1 MTARIDD
8 LIAASSIGA
17 GLRDIEE
24 RGIEAHVAGLKQEM
38 AHRKKR
44 KKATPT
50 TARTLAECRRRG
62 WIAGVVERRIPFPKP
77 QGTKFD
83 FLGVIDV
90 IAVEPGRIGSVG
102 IQSTTNTG
110 GHHAKHRDKIL
121 AESRALS
128 WVEAQ
133 NRLELWT
140 WAKQGAAGKAKRW
153 TLRIERF
160 EVRDG
165 KLVGIEDGQ

>member
-1 MTARIDD
+1 MTELEHPDALVIESDAPEAEE
-8 LIAASSIGA
+8 AAP
-17 GLRDIEE
+17 
-24 RGIEAHVAGLKQEM
+24 
-38 AHRKKR
+38 RKKR

-90 IAVEPGRIGSVG
+90 IAIEPGKIGSTG

-110 GHHAKHRDKIL
+110 GHHAKHRDKII
-121 AESRALS
+121 AEPRARA

-133 NRLELWT
+133 NRIELWT
-140 WAKQGAAGKAKRW
+140 WAKQGAAGRAKRW
-153 TLRIERF
+153 TLRVERF

-165 KLVGIEDGQ
+165 VLVGVEDG